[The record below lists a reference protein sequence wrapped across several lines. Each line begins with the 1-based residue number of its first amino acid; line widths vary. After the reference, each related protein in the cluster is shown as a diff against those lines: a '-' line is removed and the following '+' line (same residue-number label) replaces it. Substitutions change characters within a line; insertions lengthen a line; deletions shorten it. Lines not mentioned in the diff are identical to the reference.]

1 MSTDGFEHVSRIDAP
16 AIVRAIVASGGPA
29 VQLVKALDGGAVGAW
44 LVRWSDGHLGVLT
57 RFHPDTPG
65 QPNGTFDRAK
75 WFMDAARGAGVPVPR
90 YEAVVPIGDLGVA
103 VLQERIEGRTPGVV
117 TETLIQHVLELADL
131 RRGLLVDTPD
141 ADSLMPLFLT
151 SSGPGFC
158 LHDTLRTFNRRT
170 RVLLEAIEATTDPE
184 NDHLR
189 GSDVVHFDY
198 HLGNVLV
205 APDRPDRVVGIVDW
219 GGARP
224 GSSSLDLA
232 ILAFD
237 LTWRT
242 PATLQQRV
250 ENHLL
255 ATSDASEVAKVWAH
269 ASLRLLDWSIRHH
282 PQDVDHWATAAG
294 RHLDLRL
301 PRN

>member
-1 MSTDGFEHVSRIDAP
+1 M
-16 AIVRAIVASGGPA
+16 
-29 VQLVKALDGGAVGAW
+29 
-44 LVRWSDGHLGVLT
+44 RWADGHLGVLT
-57 RFHPDTPG
+57 WFPPDTPG
-65 QPNGTFDRAK
+65 RTSGTFDRAK
-75 WFMDAARGAGVPVPR
+75 KFMDAARVAGVPVPR

-103 VLQERIEGRTPGVV
+103 ILQERIEGQTPDVV
-117 TETLIQHVLELADL
+117 TATLIEHVLELADL
-131 RRGLLVDTPD
+131 RRGLLVDTAD
-141 ADSLMPLFLT
+141 ADSVMPLFLT
-151 SSGPGFC
+151 SPGPGFC
-158 LHDTLRTFNRRT
+158 LHDTLRTFNGRT
-170 RVLLEAIEATTDPE
+170 RVLLEAIEATTGPE

-189 GSDVVHFDY
+189 GSDIVHFDY

-205 APDRPDRVVGIVDW
+205 SPDLPDRVVGIVDW

-224 GSSSLDLA
+224 GSVSLDSA

-282 PQDVDHWATAAG
+282 PHDVEHWATAAS
-294 RHLDLRL
+294 RHLGVSL